1 MGHGCTRSVEKSQIV
16 YVVSVEEKQQ
26 FLREIPYGGAILS
39 LVSVHL
45 SHTNDSPT
53 KAEPLILCVGGI
65 LECELGEIKM
75 YIRAYNRKD
84 CLDKIGIIIG

>member
-1 MGHGCTRSVEKSQIV
+1 MYNKPQSTYSCCMGHGCTRSVEKSQIV

-53 KAEPLILCVGGI
+53 KAEPPHFVCRWNFGVWARRN
-65 LECELGEIKM
+65 KNV
-75 YIRAYNRKD
+75 YTRV
-84 CLDKIGIIIG
+84 